1 MMQALPIAICVL
13 NAFFSFT
20 AITLNIVTII
30 ALRKPLTIPRAVK
43 ILLLSLAVSDLGVG
57 LLVQPSYFTYLVM
70 FIKENTPTR
79 TSEITWRIHS
89 FTSSSLAY
97 ASFFG
102 VVALAADRFLAVYL
116 HLRYQELVTHKRVVA
131 VVISIWTI
139 SAILMLLMIWIPSN
153 AIIFVPV
160 DSVFYLTT
168 AFFYF
173 KIYLAVRHHGNQI
186 HVLQAQLAQNNEGDM
201 TNAARERKAA
211 VGTFYV
217 YLVFLICYLPITCF
231 WIIHGSAG
239 PSTMLSQFGFCTNT
253 LMFLNSSLNPLI
265 YSWKMRHVRHAV
277 MEILRNILPYPH
289 QWQKKKVKKLGN
301 KVYVASLKI
310 WINTPIYI
318 FHSKFCHL
326 GNFKARFLLLSE
338 SALTSRTATGNRAQ
352 VFFFFFAAVRKPL
365 SKFLPVL
372 IDNSYG

>member
-1 MMQALPIAICVL
+1 MQALLIANCVF

-30 ALRKPLTIPRAVK
+30 ALRKPLTIPRALK
-43 ILLLSLAVSDLGVG
+43 IFLLSLAVSDLGVG
-57 LLVQPSYFTYLVM
+57 LLVQPLYITRLVM
-70 FIKENTPTR
+70 MIRENTQTLYFD
-79 TSEITWRIHS
+79 ITLNS
-89 FTSSSLAY
+89 FY
-97 ASFFG
+97 ATGTFLSYATFFG
-102 VVALAADRFLAVYL
+102 VVALTADRFLALHL

-139 SAILMLLMIWIPSN
+139 SAILMLLTIWIPSN

-289 QWQKKKVKKLGN
+289 Q
-301 KVYVASLKI
+301 
-310 WINTPIYI
+310 
-318 FHSKFCHL
+318 
-326 GNFKARFLLLSE
+326 
-338 SALTSRTATGNRAQ
+338 
-352 VFFFFFAAVRKPL
+352 
-365 SKFLPVL
+365 
-372 IDNSYG
+372 

>member
-1 MMQALPIAICVL
+1 MMQALLIAICVL

-57 LLVQPSYFTYLVM
+57 LLVQPSYITYLVM
-70 FIKENTPTR
+70 LRKENTPTR
-79 TSEITWRIHS
+79 TFEITWNIHS
-89 FTSSSLAY
+89 FTSSSLVY

-139 SAILMLLMIWIPSN
+139 SAILMLLLIWIPSN
-153 AIIFVPV
+153 AIIVVPV
-160 DSVFYLTT
+160 DSVLYLTT

-173 KIYLAVRHHGNQI
+173 KIYLAVRHHSNQI

-201 TNAARERKAA
+201 TNAARQRKAA

-217 YLVFLICYLPITCF
+217 YLVFLICYLPSTCA
-231 WIIHGSAG
+231 WIILRSAG
-239 PSTMLSQFGFCTNT
+239 PSTMLFQFGLYANT
-253 LMFLNSSLNPLI
+253 LIFLNSSLNPLI

-277 MEILRNILPYPH
+277 MEILRNILPHPH

-301 KVYVASLKI
+301 TVHVTSLKI

-352 VFFFFFAAVRKPL
+352 VFFFAAVRKPL